1 MCSHPCVYS
10 WFRSG
15 GFRFHLQAQRIHNQG
30 RTMLSDVSR
39 SCSIFSNEMISVSL
53 QSPCSYDVYHRHSGK
68 VVGKDCTAGSGTR
81 CIPCETGTYM
91 NKPNGLNSCFSCSSC
106 DSGSGLSI
114 KQNCTSKSDTVCDVL
129 HGYFC
134 KSWTDSSGCS
144 TAAKHSACKPG
155 QRIKH
160 PDALNAKLRSK
171 KEAQRVTLSAVMDQS
186 DTDILCVPLFL
197 A

>member
-1 MCSHPCVYS
+1 MIRVTHCSPSPCVPIHV
-10 WFRSG
+10 FTVGFVLVGSG
-15 GFRFHLQAQRIHNQG
+15 STCRPREYTTRDGQCCPMCQ
-30 RTMLSDVSR
+30 
-39 SCSIFSNEMISVSL
+39 E
-53 QSPCSYDVYHRHSGK
+53 GK

-160 PDALNAKLRSK
+160 PEGSSTSDVVCSNGSKRHRHTLR
-171 KEAQRVTLSAVMDQS
+171 A
-186 DTDILCVPLFL
+186 PFL
-197 A
+197 GLAAAIGLLLVKGV